1 MFESF
6 DYFHLGWQNVSSFF
20 FSSVAAGVGVRV
32 GIDVALVGLNGSGW
46 DGWFRWTREVLVPV
60 CVKTNFISHSIK
72 LILTPFAVGQ
82 LAGQQDD
89 SRRTKDSAGRAKG

>member
-72 LILTPFAVGQ
+72 LILTPFAVG
-82 LAGQQDD
+82 
-89 SRRTKDSAGRAKG
+89 